1 MTGVS
6 TGMAPDHRIIDI
18 IDLHTHSTASDG
30 QYPPSEVAVRAA
42 RAGTVAWALTDHDTV
57 AGLGVAAEAAR
68 RLGIR
73 FVPGIE
79 LSVFLDEN
87 TSRAREIHV
96 LGHFID
102 PARRELRAFEDELA
116 DQRRGRVREI
126 VKLLA
131 KNGVQVTEEA
141 IVACSGGKTIGRPHV
156 ARAMVQAGVVSS
168 VKEAFDRYLGEG
180 RPAYVGRFRL
190 SVEDAVALIR
200 DAGGV
205 ATLAHP
211 GVSKVQ
217 PGELKRLRSIGFD
230 GVEAAHP
237 DHPPEQAARYRE
249 AATAAGLVCTAGT
262 DFHGELVAP
271 DRALGT
277 SRMALADLD
286 RLEARR
292 PSTGAPRSVDQPR

>member
-1 MTGVS
+1 MQR
-6 TGMAPDHRIIDI
+6 DERI

-30 QYPPSEVAVRAA
+30 QYAPSEVAARAA

-57 AGLGVAAEAAR
+57 AGLESAAAAAGA
-68 RLGIR
+68 LNVR

-79 LSVFLDEN
+79 LSALLDE
-87 TSRAREIHV
+87 REVHV

-102 PARRELRAFEDELA
+102 PVHPEMRRFEDLLA
-116 DQRRGRVREI
+116 DHRRGRVRKI
-126 VKLLA
+126 IDRLA
-131 KNGVQVTEEA
+131 RSGVSVTEEA

-156 ARAMVQAGVVSS
+156 ARALVGVGAVAT

-190 SVEDAVALIR
+190 TAEDAVAMIR
-200 DAGGV
+200 RAGGV

-217 PGELKRLRSIGFD
+217 PRELVRLRAMGFD
-230 GVEAAHP
+230 GVEAEHP

-249 AATAAGLVCTAGT
+249 SATATDLVCTAGT
-262 DFHGELVAP
+262 DFHGEIVAP
-271 DRALGT
+271 DRFLGT
-277 SRMALADLD
+277 SRMAVAELD
-286 RLEARR
+286 RLQARR
-292 PSTGAPRSVDQPR
+292 P